1 MAHNSLSDSAL
12 SDAALTRCQSV
23 FARKVITV
31 NLSSLLLR
39 RYFEHL
45 LVGDT
50 RKENLK
56 KKKKE
61 SG

>member
-1 MAHNSLSDSAL
+1 MARINDSNSLSDLAL
-12 SDAALTRCQSV
+12 SDAALTHCQFV

-31 NLSSLLLR
+31 NLSSLLQVLE

-50 RKENLK
+50 RKEN
-56 KKKKE
+56 
-61 SG
+61 